1 MAGIYVITITK
12 RRKKKK
18 TEEKSRKMTTRA
30 RHPTHTI
37 KNIWDAEKK
46 IIKSHYGA
54 GLKGIQSRG
63 IKGGRKRKKRK
74 KIFLLC
80 LCIYAGAPVMMMITH
95 TKRKSLGI
103 YQEKKSYRRPTSSRS
118 NSSQTCHY
126 F

>member
-18 TEEKSRKMTTRA
+18 TEEKYRKMTTRA

-63 IKGGRKRKKRK
+63 IKGERKRKKK
-74 KIFLLC
+74 
-80 LCIYAGAPVMMMITH
+80 G
-95 TKRKSLGI
+95 KRFF
-103 YQEKKSYRRPTSSRS
+103 SSVCVYTREPP
-118 NSSQTCHY
+118 
-126 F
+126 